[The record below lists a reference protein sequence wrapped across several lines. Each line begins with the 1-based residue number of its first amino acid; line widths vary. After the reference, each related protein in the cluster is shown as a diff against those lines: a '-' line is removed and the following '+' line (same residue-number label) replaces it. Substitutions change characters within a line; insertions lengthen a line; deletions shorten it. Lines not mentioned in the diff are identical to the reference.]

1 MIGYKATDKDGCCR
15 GFKFEIGKTYTK
27 GTSKE
32 VYRLGFS
39 EPHTS
44 DEQPCRNSG
53 VFDGTCN
60 ADMNEWNY

>member
-1 MIGYKATDKDGCCR
+1 MIKAAL
-15 GFKFEIGKTYTK
+15 KFIDYMELKYRISIPKEPLIK
-27 GTSKE
+27 FAKE
-32 VYRLGFS
+32 VYHLGFS

-44 DEQPCRNSG
+44 DEQPCVNSG